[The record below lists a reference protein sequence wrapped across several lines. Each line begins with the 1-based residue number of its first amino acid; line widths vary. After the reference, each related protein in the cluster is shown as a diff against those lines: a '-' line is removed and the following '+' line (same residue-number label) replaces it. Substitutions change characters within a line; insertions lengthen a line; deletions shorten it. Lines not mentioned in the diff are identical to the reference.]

1 MHVGAIVNVLA
12 YDNATA
18 RLVAVSSLDHASA
31 SATSACLIIP
41 TAEPVAIAVALL
53 TAIRMGRKIS
63 GGNFNPAVTEAMRS
77 NITPTFFLLYIA
89 AQLIGAALAVVWC
102 NPTADAICEL
112 ATDGQYG

>member
-1 MHVGAIVNVLA
+1 MNVLA

-18 RLVAVSSLDHASA
+18 RHVAVSSLDHASA

-63 GGNFNPAVTEAMRS
+63 CGNFNPAVTEAMRIHGI
-77 NITPTFFLLYIA
+77 ITPTLFLLYIA

-102 NPTADAICEL
+102 NSTADAICEL